1 LKWRILVERAGPPLG
16 AQDALPG
23 ADLWRESI
31 MDARSGCML
40 AAMLAFLGSAISF
53 SGEQKQEQ
61 TADQVLVQYLRA
73 VQQEVGRDPKSL
85 GYEGALKRLH
95 ELGEKYLLPNKA
107 VLHRKASADYMK
119 LDEFTAAKIGEQER
133 IAWDSA
139 DKYQKGNT
147 ITPPDPKA
155 NKVGSFIVAF
165 IEGGYDIPPYDRHTR
180 ATTWW
185 NPLTAARTLRALALK
200 TLEADEAFQKR
211 GMLEGLVEPMVYR
224 LSSDAEAPSIGFSDG
239 KELFVLDLKY
249 TDVGIYSLQ
258 SIRWVRLKQ

>member
-1 LKWRILVERAGPPLG
+1 
-16 AQDALPG
+16 
-23 ADLWRESI
+23 
-31 MDARSGCML
+31 MDTKSGCVL
-40 AAMLAFLGSAISF
+40 AAMLAFLGPTIPLAA
-53 SGEQKQEQ
+53 EQKQEQ

-95 ELGEKYLLPNKA
+95 ELGEKHLLANKA

-139 DKYQKGNT
+139 DNYQKGNT
-147 ITPPDPKA
+147 ITPPNPEA
-155 NKVGSFIVAF
+155 NKLGSFIVMF
-165 IEGGYDIPPYDRHTR
+165 IDGGYGIPPYGRHTQ

-200 TLEADEAFQKR
+200 TLETDDALRKR

-224 LSSDAEAPSIGFSDG
+224 LSSDAEAPSIGFFDG
-239 KELFVLDLKY
+239 KELLVLDLKY
-249 TDVGIYSLQ
+249 TEVGIYSLQ
-258 SIRWVRLKQ
+258 GIRWVRLKQ